1 MPEVRRT
8 FLRRKAVPATCVVSR
23 GSDDESG
30 YDFSTIAVDDMGLP
44 LTYSDQIWYTGV
56 NRDDISLAKQMQD
69 QEEQMIA
76 LDSLLKAS
84 NAVSKLWFQQK
95 QYRYSSDNHDS
106 DSTDASSIDCVG
118 PSTLAELALL
128 RSAINSLSEAFDQA
142 HPSGHARKIRREYL
156 AKSIYHIPSLKRK
169 SVPDYDL
176 PVEIITPD
184 DINPFLT
191 SPEPQEVLL
200 PTDTSPLSMRA
211 PRLRGY
217 CRARA
222 LQKLNDG
229 AIDDSSDDEGGSIAE
244 YYKSSHRAIH
254 TGLDECPK
262 MARRR
267 TSIISR
273 DDDAKNHLL
282 IGAGQ
287 HQHVDYGFLYEEHRK
302 AGIMGIVNLDS
313 SSSNSDSSD
322 ERQGS
327 EISDYST
334 TSSQESPSLPSEID
348 SDYDCS
354 DKSWLGS
361 LSVSTSSSVCELAGD
376 VEKPSATSPVRPKR
390 HPLRPQTSDVDA
402 DDITPRPW
410 RLVFER

>member
-1 MPEVRRT
+1 MTSAR
-8 FLRRKAVPATCVVSR
+8 LQL
-23 GSDDESG
+23 DE
-30 YDFSTIAVDDMGLP
+30 IGLP
-44 LTYSDQIWYTGV
+44 LTYSDQLWYTGV
-56 NRDDISLAKQMQD
+56 NRDDTSLAKQMQD
-69 QEEQMIA
+69 QEEQLIA

-84 NAVSKLWFQQK
+84 SAVSKLWFQQK
-95 QYRYSSDNHDS
+95 QYRYSSDNQDS
-106 DSTDASSIDCVG
+106 DSTDSCSIDCVG
-118 PSTLAELALL
+118 PSTLAELDLL

-142 HPSGHARKIRREYL
+142 HPSGHARKIRRECL
-156 AKSIYHIPSLKRK
+156 ARSKYHIPSLKRK
-169 SVPDYDL
+169 PVPDYHP
-176 PVEIITPD
+176 PVEVIIPD
-184 DINPFLT
+184 DINPFLV
-191 SPEPQEVLL
+191 SPEPQEELL

-229 AIDDSSDDEGGSIAE
+229 AIDDSSDDDGGSIAE

-273 DDDAKNHLL
+273 DDDAKTHLL

-302 AGIMGIVNLDS
+302 AGELGTVNLDS
-313 SSSNSDSSD
+313 SSSSDSSD
-322 ERQGS
+322 ERQSS

-334 TSSQESPSLPSEID
+334 TSSQESPSLPSEFD

-354 DKSWLGS
+354 DNSWLGS
-361 LSVSTSSSVCELAGD
+361 LSVSTSSSVCEFAGD
-376 VEKPSATSPVRPKR
+376 VEKPAANSPVRPKR
-390 HPLRPQTSDVDA
+390 HPLRPHTSDVDA
-402 DDITPRPW
+402 DDITPRPR
-410 RLVFER
+410 RLVFDR